1 MGLGVRM
8 VDPKT
13 NREYH
18 FTPARDISY
27 FWPQLIELAYAGLA
41 EMSWEPWFGDYL
53 KHTNT
58 SKDDVVKALVAY
70 SKFCMNSVV
79 TEIASPYDAL
89 KEAGF
94 FDCPMPAQLVVMAK
108 FGQLA
113 TGAFWA
119 GIRSNTEQGQ
129 VPPEIAAIVD
139 HGRKLEADLA
149 YHQLESACNV

>member
-1 MGLGVRM
+1 MSSLGVRM
-8 VDPKT
+8 TDPQT

-18 FTPARDISY
+18 FAPARDIAY
-27 FWPQLIELAYAGLA
+27 LWPQLIELAYTGFA
-41 EMSWEPWFGDYL
+41 EMQWEPWFGDYL

-58 SKDDVVKALVAY
+58 NQGDVIKALVAY

-79 TEIASPYDAL
+79 TEITSPYDAL

-94 FDCPMPAQLVVMAK
+94 FDCPLPAQLVVMAK
-108 FGQLA
+108 FGQLL

-129 VPPEIAAIVD
+129 IPAEIESLTK
-139 HGRKLEADLA
+139 HGV
-149 YHQLESACNV
+149 QLEKRLAEELSF

>member
-1 MGLGVRM
+1 MGIGVRM
-8 VDPKT
+8 VDPET

-18 FTPARDISY
+18 FSPARDISY
-27 FWPQLIELAYAGLA
+27 FWPQLIELAYTGLA
-41 EMSWEPWFGDYL
+41 EMTWEPWFADYL

-79 TEIASPYDAL
+79 TEITSPYDAL

-94 FDCPMPAQLVVMAK
+94 FDCPIPAQLVVMAK

-129 VPPEIAAIVD
+129 VPPEIESL
-139 HGRKLEADLA
+139 RKYGKELEADLA
-149 YHQLESACNV
+149 YHQLEEACSG